1 MNENT
6 TGIEVRRNDDGT
18 LDEVV
23 ATGCDFHLEQMDQ
36 GHWWMVI
43 SKGGRVVHIN
53 LATARG
59 AEIKAQANG

>member
-1 MNENT
+1 MTQQT

-23 ATGCDFHLEQMDQ
+23 ATGCDFHLEQMDR
-36 GHWWMVI
+36 GHWWMVVR
-43 SKGGRVVHIN
+43 KDGHEVHIN

-59 AEIKAQANG
+59 AEIKAQAND